1 MITYTYPTFPDSTG
15 AVSGLSAVEV
25 AIERLTHDGHTYEMR
40 RVAGAWCIYASERRE
55 VQMRLAYAG
64 GPLVSYADTEDAA
77 WAELAPRIISAD
89 WSGVPQAMTDADY
102 QAMLREIAAE
112 EEAE

>member
-1 MITYTYPTFPDSTG
+1 MITYTYPTFPDSSS

-25 AIERLTHDGHTYEMR
+25 AIERLAHDGHPYEMR

-55 VQMRLAYAG
+55 IQMRLAYAG
-64 GPLVSYADTEDAA
+64 GPLVSYAATEDLA
-77 WAELAPRIISAD
+77 WADLAPRIVNAD
-89 WSGVPQAMTDADY
+89 WRGVPQAMTDANY

-112 EEAE
+112 DEGE